1 MNCPILTIIP
11 NNMKDQT
18 NSSYAKIVNIPAI
31 VKPLIL
37 ISLFASLIISIAFW
51 IGNGVQ
57 ETSISLL
64 ALAVISSLLLL
75 IQNRGYDRTAALVLY
90 LVVSFVLTFNI
101 SIGHGIHDEAMLA
114 YPLLIVFSGLVFGKR
129 AGVIVTGITVSQLI
143 LVHIL
148 AQAGHVQPFG
158 GAVQMQLDETITTI
172 IILIATGFLVWV
184 VIDIVE
190 NSVEKIIQAEVDL
203 ESAYEE
209 TLAAWAK
216 ALELREREAP
226 GHSARV
232 TSLAALLAEKMKL
245 ESDVIKQ
252 IRQGALLHDIGKMG
266 IPERILLKS
275 EPLKP
280 QEKKLLKEHT
290 LMASGIVS
298 GIDYL
303 EGALEIISHHH
314 ERYDGNGYPQ
324 NLKGD
329 QIPLNAQIFSIIDN
343 WDMLRVDRPCRKAW
357 SDEKSL
363 AYISEQSGKKFNP
376 DIVAAFMKM
385 IDEIRIEEID

>member
-1 MNCPILTIIP
+1 
-11 NNMKDQT
+11 MKDQI

-37 ISLFASLIISIAFW
+37 ISLFASLVISIAFW
-51 IGNGVQ
+51 IGNGMQ

-64 ALAVISSLLLL
+64 ALAVISILLLF
-75 IQNRGYDRTAALVLY
+75 IQNRGYDKAAALVLY

-101 SIGHGIHDEAMLA
+101 SIGHGIHDEAMIA

-129 AGVIVTGITVSQLI
+129 AGVIVTGITVFQMI

-158 GAVQMQLDETITTI
+158 GAVQMKLDETITTI

-184 VIDIVE
+184 VVDIIE

-203 ESAYEE
+203 ESAYED

-226 GHSARV
+226 GHSTRV
-232 TSLAALLAEKMKL
+232 TSLATLLAEKMGL
-245 ESDVIKQ
+245 DLDVIKQ

-266 IPERILLKS
+266 IPESILLKS

-280 QEKKLLKEHT
+280 KEKKLLKEHT
-290 LMASGIVS
+290 IMASRIIS
-298 GIDYL
+298 DIDYL

-324 NLKGD
+324 KLKGD
-329 QIPLNAQIFSIIDN
+329 QFPLKAQIFSIIDN

-357 SDEKSL
+357 SDEKAL
-363 AYISEQSGKKFNP
+363 VYISDQSGKKFNP
-376 DIVAAFMKM
+376 DIVEAFLKM
-385 IDEIRIEEID
+385 MDEISPGGVD

>member
-1 MNCPILTIIP
+1 MYTDKFTCVPILL
-11 NNMKDQT
+11 
-18 NSSYAKIVNIPAI
+18 SF
-31 VKPLIL
+31 LIL

-51 IGNGVQ
+51 VGNGVQ

-64 ALAVISSLLLL
+64 ALAVISSLLLFV
-75 IQNRGYDRTAALVLY
+75 QKWGYDKVAALILY
-90 LVVSFVLTFNI
+90 LVISIILTFNI

-129 AGVIVTGITVSQLI
+129 SGVLVTGITVFQLT

-158 GAVQMQLDETITTI
+158 GAVQMKLDETITTI
-172 IILIATGFLVWV
+172 IILIATGFMVWV

-203 ESAYEE
+203 KNAYDE

-232 TSLAALLAEKMKL
+232 TALVALLADKMKL

-266 IPERILLKS
+266 IPESILLKS
-275 EPLKP
+275 GSLKP
-280 QEKKLLKEHT
+280 KEKKLLREHT
-290 LMASGIVS
+290 NMASGIIS
-298 GIDYL
+298 DIDYL

-324 NLKGD
+324 KLKGD
-329 QIPLNAQIFSIIDN
+329 QIPLKSQIFSIVDN

-357 SDEKSL
+357 SDEMTL
-363 AYISEQSGKKFNP
+363 AYISDQSGKKFNP
-376 DIVAAFMKM
+376 EIVAVFMKM
-385 IDEIRIEEID
+385 INEIGVGEID

>member
-1 MNCPILTIIP
+1 
-11 NNMKDQT
+11 MKDQIS
-18 NSSYAKIVNIPAI
+18 SSYAKIVNIPEI

-37 ISLFASLIISIAFW
+37 ISLFASLVISIAFW

-64 ALAVISSLLLL
+64 ALAVISILLLFV
-75 IQNRGYDRTAALVLY
+75 QNRGYNKVAALVLY

-101 SIGHGIHDEAMLA
+101 SIGHGIHDEAMIA

-129 AGVIVTGITVSQLI
+129 AGVIVTGITVFQII

-158 GAVQMQLDETITTI
+158 GAVQMKLDETITTI

-184 VIDIVE
+184 VVDIIE

-203 ESAYEE
+203 ESAYED

-226 GHSARV
+226 GHSTRV
-232 TSLAALLAEKMKL
+232 TSLATLLAEKMGL
-245 ESDVIKQ
+245 DLDVIKQ

-266 IPERILLKS
+266 IPESILLKS

-280 QEKKLLKEHT
+280 KEKKLLKEHT
-290 LMASGIVS
+290 IMASGIIS
-298 GIDYL
+298 DIDYL

-324 NLKGD
+324 KLKGD
-329 QIPLNAQIFSIIDN
+329 QLPLKAQVFSIIDN

-357 SDEKSL
+357 SDEKTL
-363 AYISEQSGKKFNP
+363 VYISDQSGKKFNP
-376 DIVAAFMKM
+376 DIVEAFLKM
-385 IDEIRIEEID
+385 MDEIGSGGID

>member
-1 MNCPILTIIP
+1 
-11 NNMKDQT
+11 MKDQIS
-18 NSSYAKIVNIPAI
+18 SSYAKIVNIPEI

-37 ISLFASLIISIAFW
+37 ISLFASLVISIVFW
-51 IGNGVQ
+51 IGNGMQ
-57 ETSISLL
+57 ETTISLL
-64 ALAVISSLLLL
+64 ALAVISILLLF
-75 IQNRGYDRTAALVLY
+75 IQNRGYDKAAALVLY

-129 AGVIVTGITVSQLI
+129 AGVIVTGISVFQMI

-158 GAVQMQLDETITTI
+158 GAVQMNLDETITTI

-184 VIDIVE
+184 VVDIIE
-190 NSVEKIIQAEVDL
+190 NSVEKILQAEVDL

-232 TSLAALLAEKMKL
+232 SSLTTLLAEKMELKA
-245 ESDVIKQ
+245 DVIKQ

-266 IPERILLKS
+266 IPESILLKS
-275 EPLKP
+275 ESLKP
-280 QEKKLLKEHT
+280 KEKKLLEEHT
-290 LMASGIVS
+290 IMGSGII
-298 GIDYL
+298 GEIDYL
-303 EGALEIISHHH
+303 EGALEVISHHH

-324 NLKGD
+324 KLNGD

-357 SDEKSL
+357 SDEETL
-363 AYISEQSGKKFNP
+363 IFISDQSGKKFNP
-376 DIVAAFMKM
+376 DIVEAFLKMMK
-385 IDEIRIEEID
+385 EIEPGGVD

>member
-1 MNCPILTIIP
+1 
-11 NNMKDQT
+11 MKDQIS
-18 NSSYAKIVNIPAI
+18 SSYAKIVNIPEI

-37 ISLFASLIISIAFW
+37 ISLFASLVISIAFW

-64 ALAVISSLLLL
+64 ALSVISVLLLFV
-75 IQNRGYDRTAALVLY
+75 QNRGYNKVAALVLY
-90 LVVSFVLTFNI
+90 LVVSFILTFNI
-101 SIGHGIHDEAMLA
+101 SIGHGIHDEAMIA

-129 AGVIVTGITVSQLI
+129 AGVIVTGITVFQII

-158 GAVQMQLDETITTI
+158 GAVQMKLDETITTI

-184 VIDIVE
+184 VVDIIE

-203 ESAYEE
+203 ESAYED

-226 GHSARV
+226 GHSTRV
-232 TSLAALLAEKMKL
+232 TSLATLLAEKMGL
-245 ESDVIKQ
+245 DLDVIKQ

-266 IPERILLKS
+266 IPESILLKS
-275 EPLKP
+275 EPLEPK
-280 QEKKLLKEHT
+280 EKKLLKEHT
-290 LMASGIVS
+290 IIASGIIRD
-298 GIDYL
+298 IDYL

-324 NLKGD
+324 KLMGD
-329 QIPLNAQIFSIIDN
+329 QLPLKAQIFSIIDN

-357 SDEKSL
+357 SDEKTL
-363 AYISEQSGKKFNP
+363 VYISDQSGKKFNP
-376 DIVAAFMKM
+376 DIVEAFLKM
-385 IDEIRIEEID
+385 MDEIGSGGID

>member
-1 MNCPILTIIP
+1 
-11 NNMKDQT
+11 MKDQIS
-18 NSSYAKIVNIPAI
+18 SSYAKIVNIPEI

-37 ISLFASLIISIAFW
+37 ISLFASLVISIAFW

-57 ETSISLL
+57 VTSISLL
-64 ALAVISSLLLL
+64 ALTVISILLLF
-75 IQNRGYDRTAALVLY
+75 IQNLGYNKVAALVLY

-101 SIGHGIHDEAMLA
+101 SIGHGIHDEAMIA

-129 AGVIVTGITVSQLI
+129 AGVIVTGITVFQMI

-158 GAVQMQLDETITTI
+158 GAVQMKLDETITTI
-172 IILIATGFLVWV
+172 IILIATGFLVWIV
-184 VIDIVE
+184 VDIIE
-190 NSVEKIIQAEVDL
+190 NAVEKIIQAEVDL
-203 ESAYEE
+203 ESAYED

-226 GHSARV
+226 GHSTRV
-232 TSLAALLAEKMKL
+232 TSLATLLAEKMGL
-245 ESDVIKQ
+245 DSNVIKQ

-266 IPERILLKS
+266 IPESILLKS

-280 QEKKLLKEHT
+280 KEKKLLKEHT
-290 LMASGIVS
+290 IMASGIIS
-298 GIDYL
+298 DIDYL
-303 EGALEIISHHH
+303 EGALEVISHHH

-324 NLKGD
+324 KLKGD
-329 QIPLNAQIFSIIDN
+329 QFSLKAQIFSIIDN

-357 SDEKSL
+357 SDEKTL
-363 AYISEQSGKKFNP
+363 AYISDQSGKKFNP
-376 DIVAAFMKM
+376 DIVEVFLKM
-385 IDEIRIEEID
+385 MDEIGSGGID

>member
-1 MNCPILTIIP
+1 
-11 NNMKDQT
+11 MKDQI
-18 NSSYAKIVNIPAI
+18 NSSYAKIVNILAI

-37 ISLFASLIISIAFW
+37 ISLFASLVISIAFW
-51 IGNGVQ
+51 IGNGMQ

-64 ALAVISSLLLL
+64 ALAVISILLLF
-75 IQNRGYDRTAALVLY
+75 IQNRGYDKAAALVLY

-101 SIGHGIHDEAMLA
+101 SIGHGIHDEAMIA

-129 AGVIVTGITVSQLI
+129 AGVLVTGITMFQMI
-143 LVHIL
+143 LVYIL

-158 GAVQMQLDETITTI
+158 GAVQMKLDETITTI

-184 VIDIVE
+184 VVDIIE

-203 ESAYEE
+203 ESAYED

-226 GHSARV
+226 GHSTRV
-232 TSLAALLAEKMKL
+232 TSLARLLAEKMGL
-245 ESDVIKQ
+245 DLDVIKQ

-266 IPERILLKS
+266 IPESILLKS

-280 QEKKLLKEHT
+280 KEKKLLKEHT
-290 LMASGIVS
+290 IMASRIIS
-298 GIDYL
+298 DIDYL

-324 NLKGD
+324 KLKGD
-329 QIPLNAQIFSIIDN
+329 QFPLKAQIFSIIDN

-357 SDEKSL
+357 SDEKAL
-363 AYISEQSGKKFNP
+363 VYISDQSGKKFNP
-376 DIVAAFMKM
+376 DIVEAFLKM
-385 IDEIRIEEID
+385 MDEIGSGGVD